1 MLRFAIAAALLAAI
15 PCLAAPNL
23 LTNPRFEFHAFENHR
38 LGSAVSFTSHNVAYW
53 NTDAWGDI
61 TVTREA
67 HVDPKI
73 RPAFSTGNLVSIAPG
88 KKLWQFVT
96 LPEIGL
102 AHGDHV
108 ALSAGGYQPAAGAL
122 MARLKLM
129 KLDSEDGT
137 WKPSDFG
144 MGDSREFPKHS
155 RGELV
160 VAKAYE
166 AKSDQVGA
174 VALTVPDAEIV
185 GRFHQDGQSHSDDVN
200 TIGVQIEF
208 ENVGKE
214 AVWVWGPSVVASPP
228 GPLSLRERG
237 STAGAGPLGPLPLS
251 PLPEGEGPGVRPTYR
266 HIPRTMQKLWK
277 GEPLHIILMG
287 SSIDRGS
294 ANPPMYLFDENPA
307 SPTFKKPLA
316 QGNFD
321 GKLVGRPDLDGYIGW
336 WQHYFDYAGRLR
348 LELMRKFN
356 LPVNK
361 LCLNIMACD
370 GSCVGEA
377 HSGLKDYCSLSL
389 PPEENTNGHKRGK
402 TWQELYPELFSRP
415 EGPRPDLVIFGSGAN
430 EKTDSPDEVAVFE
443 GAIRWIQSH
452 YPQTEFLFCMFQNY
466 GGYTPNAGD
475 MQALALRYGI
485 PVLDYGRVS
494 DDVTRWCS
502 RAALVPADGH
512 PQAAAH
518 YLWYKELEKAFECW
532 DPIVAGQPQ
541 TQLPERL
548 HANTYGWEGEM
559 VTFHEG
565 DAQLK
570 TGGKFVLEDT
580 AFNCWGAAEGEN
592 AIPYVDGRK
601 YDTGPNF
608 PNRDI
613 RNSLFRNGQGRLGDR
628 HILELA
634 GKNAK
639 LTAVDAKICP
649 NRRVI
654 GVDNPLW
661 RLNGATVL
669 PFASE
674 WGAPYGAKQVILKPG
689 ATIELDCVAT
699 DLSVAYVDTPGGG
712 KLWAFVDDHEALGQP
727 TNVPFIDLEKKQR
740 YMENRRGILGL
751 GYGLH
756 TLRIRAVN
764 APVAVLGVF
773 AYDSRPNRQ
782 FERHL
787 AGQAAPG
794 EWLAFSPPF
803 RARPVVICSG
813 GLEAKAAEITPNRV
827 EFGGTGTG
835 WYQVTG
841 E

>member
-1 MLRFAIAAALLAAI
+1 MLRFAIVAALLAAL

-38 LGSAVSFTSHNVAYW
+38 LGSAVSFTSHNVAFW

-67 HVDPKI
+67 HVDPQI
-73 RPAFSTGNLVSIAPG
+73 RPAFSTGNVVSLAPG

-108 ALSAGGYQPAAGAL
+108 ALSACGYQAVGGAL
-122 MARLKLM
+122 VARLKLM

-166 AKSDQVGA
+166 AKSEQVGA
-174 VALTVPDAEIV
+174 VTLSIADAEIV
-185 GRFHQDGQSHSDDVN
+185 GRFHQDGKSHSDDVN
-200 TIGVQIEF
+200 TIGIQVEF
-208 ENVGKE
+208 ENMGKE
-214 AVWVWGPSVVASPP
+214 AAWVWGPSVTVASPP
-228 GPLSLRERG
+228 GPLSGAERG
-237 STAGAGPLGPLPLS
+237 STATATTSAAAATALPY
-251 PLPEGEGPGVRPTYR
+251 PYYR
-266 HIPRTMQKLWK
+266 HIPRTVQKLWK

-307 SPTFKKPLA
+307 SPKYKQPLA

-336 WQHYFDYAGRLR
+336 WQHYVDYAGRLR

-361 LCLNIMACD
+361 LCLNFMACD

-389 PPEENTNGHKRGK
+389 PPDENANGHKRGK
-402 TWQELYPELFSRP
+402 TWQELYPGLFTRP

-430 EKTDSPDEVAVFE
+430 EKTDTPDEVAVFE

-452 YPQTEFLFCMFQNY
+452 YPETEFLFCMFQNA
-466 GGYTPNAGD
+466 GGYTANAGD
-475 MQALALRYGI
+475 VQALALRYGI

-502 RAALVPADGH
+502 RTALVPADGH

-518 YLWYKELEKAFECW
+518 YLWYKQLEKAFECW
-532 DPIVAGQPQ
+532 DPIVPGQPQ

-548 HANTYGWEGEM
+548 HANTYGWEGDM
-559 VTFHEG
+559 VTF
-565 DAQLK
+565 DQKSPRLK
-570 TGGKFVLEDT
+570 GGKFMLEDT

-592 AIPYVDGRK
+592 AIPYVDGQK
-601 YDTGPNF
+601 YDTGPNS
-608 PNRDI
+608 PGRDV
-613 RNSLFRNGQGRLGDR
+613 RNSLFRNGHGRLGDR

-639 LTAVDAKICP
+639 LTCVDAKVCP
-649 NRRVI
+649 NRRFI
-654 GVDNPLW
+654 GVDSPLW
-661 RLNGATVL
+661 RLNDAALT

-674 WGAPYGAKQVILKPG
+674 WGAPYGAKQVILRPG
-689 ATIELDCVAT
+689 SALELDCVAT
-699 DLSVAYVDTPGGG
+699 DLSVAYADAAPGGNLRILVDG
-712 KLWAFVDDHEALGQP
+712 VEKLVQP
-727 TNVPFIDLEKKQR
+727 TNMPFVDIEKKQW

-756 TLRIRAVN
+756 TVRLEALN
-764 APVAVLGVF
+764 APVAMLGVF
-773 AYDSRPNRQ
+773 AYDARPNRQ

-787 AGQAAPG
+787 VGPAAAG
-794 EWLAFSPPF
+794 ETLAFTPAF
-803 RARPVVICSG
+803 RARPVVVCSG
-813 GLEAKAAEITPNRV
+813 GLEAKAADITPEGV
-827 EFGGTGTG
+827 TFKGAGTG
-835 WYQVTG
+835 WYEVMG